1 MAAESQHGRSRRAMI
16 ARPLVLLV
24 VVSAAVFTLAHLH
37 LAKPGVPVAAAGT
50 KIALGDSYRGS
61 IAFDQTCK
69 ACHGEGGKGG
79 GIGPRL
85 IGDSISLAA
94 VKQQID
100 AGSGTMPPALV
111 KGSTERDVLAYLA
124 TVIKPPSS

>member
-1 MAAESQHGRSRRAMI
+1 VAEDSPRRSRLAMVV
-16 ARPLVLLV
+16 RPLALLV
-24 VVSAAVFTLAHLH
+24 VVSAVIFTFAQLH
-37 LAKPGVPVAAAGT
+37 LAKPGVPSAAAGT

-61 IAFDQTCK
+61 IAFDQTCQ

-85 IGDSISLAA
+85 IGDKISLAA

-100 AGSGTMPPALV
+100 VGGGTMPPALV
-111 KGSTERDVLAYLA
+111 KGATERDILAYLA
-124 TVIKPPSS
+124 TVIKPPAP

>member
-1 MAAESQHGRSRRAMI
+1 MAADSHPGRSRLAMI
-16 ARPLVLLV
+16 ARPLALLV
-24 VVSAAVFTLAHLH
+24 VVSAVVFTYAQLH
-37 LAKPGVPVAAAGT
+37 LARPGVPDAAAGT

-69 ACHGEGGKGG
+69 ACHCEGGKGG

-85 IGDSISLAA
+85 IGDRISLAA

-100 AGSGTMPPALV
+100 AGGGSMPPGLV
-111 KGSTERDVLAYLA
+111 KGAAERDVLAFVA
-124 TVIKPPSS
+124 TVIKAPSG

>member
-1 MAAESQHGRSRRAMI
+1 MAADSHPGRSRLAMI
-16 ARPLVLLV
+16 ARPLALLV
-24 VVSAAVFTLAHLH
+24 VVSAVVFTFAQLH
-37 LAKPGVPVAAAGT
+37 LARPGVPSAAAGT

-85 IGDSISLAA
+85 IGDRISLAA

-100 AGSGTMPPALV
+100 AGGGTMPPGLV
-111 KGSTERDVLAYLA
+111 KGSTERDILAYLA
-124 TVIKPPSS
+124 TVIKPPTP

>member
-1 MAAESQHGRSRRAMI
+1 MAAESQHGRSRLAMI
-16 ARPLVLLV
+16 GRPLALLV
-24 VVSAAVFTLAHLH
+24 VVSAVVFTFAELH
-37 LAKPGVPVAAAGT
+37 LAKPGVPSATAGT

-61 IAFDQTCK
+61 IAFDQTCQ

-85 IGDSISLAA
+85 IGDRISLAA

-100 AGSGTMPPALV
+100 AGGGTMPAALV
-111 KGSTERDVLAYLA
+111 KGTTERDILAYLA
-124 TVIKPPSS
+124 TIIKPPSS

>member
-1 MAAESQHGRSRRAMI
+1 MTGHSEDPRSRI
-16 ARPLVLLV
+16 ALILPPLALFA
-24 VVSAAVFTLAHLH
+24 VVSALVFTLAELH
-37 LAKPGVPVAAAGT
+37 LAKPGLPSAAAGT

-61 IAFDQTCK
+61 VAFDQNC
-69 ACHGEGGKGG
+69 AGCHGAGGKGG

-100 AGSGTMPPALV
+100 SGSGAMPPALV
-111 KGSTERDVLAYLA
+111 KGATERDVLAYVA
-124 TVIKPPSS
+124 TLIKAPSS